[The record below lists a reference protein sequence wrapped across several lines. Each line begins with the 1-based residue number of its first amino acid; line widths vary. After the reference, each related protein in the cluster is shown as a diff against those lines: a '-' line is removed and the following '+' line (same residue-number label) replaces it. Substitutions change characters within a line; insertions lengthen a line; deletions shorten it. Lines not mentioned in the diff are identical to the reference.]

1 MEVTAFM
8 IFMLFA
14 PETLRET
21 LMNEQDAVAQIEEI
35 ELLEQRF
42 ANLERRISDI
52 ENQ

>member
-21 LMNEQDAVAQIEEI
+21 LMNEQDDEAQVEET
-35 ELLEQRF
+35 ELLEQRL
-42 ANLERRISDI
+42 ARLEQRISDI
-52 ENQ
+52 ESK